1 MNDPMAPCRL
11 VILGATQGVGQAV
24 LDHLSQ
30 PPWATQLEVHALSR
44 QPFTSAQAHI
54 HWHSHDLDHGPIAQ
68 PADAVISL
76 GPIQYAVDYLR
87 SHLNDTPPRALWV
100 LSSASTDFKLNSPN
114 AQERR
119 LMASIREHEDTLV
132 ALCQARGIHCQ
143 LFKTTLLYGRADH
156 NINRLAELIAR
167 LRWVPVVGAGL
178 RSPVHV
184 DDVGAL
190 IMRQLKRWLEKGSVA
205 SGVWRLQGGSVLTY
219 PHLLQA
225 VAGARG
231 LKLSL
236 IRFPL
241 GGLRW
246 VLATAHA
253 LGRLGDID
261 ASMLERQRQDLVVD
275 DQSARAGL
283 GWQPRAFSP
292 TRDG

>member
-1 MNDPMAPCRL
+1 MAPRRL
-11 VILGATQGVGQAV
+11 IILGATQGVGQAV
-24 LDHLSQ
+24 LDHLS
-30 PPWATQLEVHALSR
+30 PPHRASKLEVHALSR
-44 QPFTSAQAHI
+44 QRITSAQAHI
-54 HWHSHDLDHGPIAQ
+54 HWHSHDLDHGPIAE

-76 GPIQYAVDYLR
+76 GPIQYVIEYLR
-87 SHLNDTPPRALWV
+87 SYLNDTPPQAIWV

-114 AQERR
+114 AQERS

-156 NINRLAELIAR
+156 NINRLAGLIAR

-190 IMRQLKRWLEKGSVA
+190 IVQQLNLWLEGGSVA

-219 PHLLQA
+219 PHMLQA
-225 VAGARG
+225 IADARG

-236 IRFPL
+236 VRLPL

-246 VLATAHA
+246 GLAVAHA

-261 ASMLERQRQDLVVD
+261 KSMLERQRQDLVVD
-275 DQSARAGL
+275 DQSARADL

-292 TRDG
+292 TQDR

>member
-1 MNDPMAPCRL
+1 MAPRRL
-11 VILGATQGVGQAV
+11 IILGATQGVGQAV
-24 LDHLSQ
+24 LAHLSQ
-30 PPWATQLEVHALSR
+30 PHRDSKLEVHALSR
-44 QPFTSAQAHI
+44 QQFTSAQAHI
-54 HWHSHDLDHGPIAQ
+54 HWHSHDLDHGPIAE

-76 GPIQYAVDYLR
+76 GPIQYAIEYLR
-87 SHLNDTPPRALWV
+87 AYLNDTPPQALWV

-114 AQERR
+114 AQERS
-119 LMASIREHEDTLV
+119 LMALIREHEDTLV

-156 NINRLAELIAR
+156 NINRLAGLIAR

-190 IMRQLKRWLEKGSVA
+190 M
-205 SGVWRLQGGSVLTY
+205 GGSVLTY
-219 PHLLQA
+219 PHMLQA
-225 VAGARG
+225 IAGARG

-236 IRFPL
+236 VRLPL

-261 ASMLERQRQDLVVD
+261 KTMLERQRQDLVVD
-275 DQSARAGL
+275 DQSARADL
-283 GWQPRAFSP
+283 SWQPRAFSP
-292 TRDG
+292 TQDR

>member
-1 MNDPMAPCRL
+1 MAPRRL
-11 VILGATQGVGQAV
+11 IILGATQGVGQAV
-24 LDHLSQ
+24 LDHLS
-30 PPWATQLEVHALSR
+30 PPHRASKLEVHALSR
-44 QPFTSAQAHI
+44 QRITSAQAHI
-54 HWHSHDLDHGPIAQ
+54 HWHSHDLDHGPIAE

-76 GPIQYAVDYLR
+76 GPIQYVIEYLR
-87 SHLNDTPPRALWV
+87 AYLNDTPPQALWV

-114 AQERR
+114 AQERS

-156 NINRLAELIAR
+156 NINRLAGLIAR

-190 IMRQLKRWLEKGSVA
+190 IVQQLNLWLEGGSVA

-219 PHLLQA
+219 PHMLQA
-225 VAGARG
+225 IAGARG

-236 IRFPL
+236 VRLPL

-261 ASMLERQRQDLVVD
+261 KTMLERQRQDLVVD
-275 DQSARAGL
+275 DQSARADL

-292 TRDG
+292 TQDR

>member
-1 MNDPMAPCRL
+1 MAPRRL
-11 VILGATQGVGQAV
+11 IILGATQGVGQAV
-24 LDHLSQ
+24 LDHLS
-30 PPWATQLEVHALSR
+30 PPHRASKLEVHALSR
-44 QPFTSAQAHI
+44 QRITSAQAHI
-54 HWHSHDLDHGPIAQ
+54 HWHSHDLDHGPIAE

-76 GPIQYAVDYLR
+76 GPIQYAIEYLR
-87 SHLNDTPPRALWV
+87 SYLNDTPPQAIWV

-114 AQERR
+114 AQERS

-156 NINRLAELIAR
+156 NINRLAGLIAR

-190 IMRQLKRWLEKGSVA
+190 IVQQLNRWLEGGSVA

-219 PHLLQA
+219 PHMLQA
-225 VAGARG
+225 IAGARG

-236 IRFPL
+236 VRLPL

-261 ASMLERQRQDLVVD
+261 KTMLERQRQDLVVD
-275 DQSARAGL
+275 DQSARAEL

-292 TRDG
+292 TQDR

>member
-1 MNDPMAPCRL
+1 MAPRRL
-11 VILGATQGVGQAV
+11 IILGATQGVGQAV

-30 PPWATQLEVHALSR
+30 PHRASKLEVHALSR
-44 QPFTSAQAHI
+44 QRITSPQAHI
-54 HWHSHDLDHGPIAQ
+54 HWHSRDLDHGPIAE

-76 GPIQYAVDYLR
+76 GPIQYAIEYLR
-87 SHLNDTPPRALWV
+87 SYLSDTPPQAIWA

-114 AQERR
+114 AQERS

-156 NINRLAELIAR
+156 NINRLAGLIAR

-190 IMRQLKRWLEKGSVA
+190 IVQQLNRWLEGGSVA

-219 PHLLQA
+219 PHMLQA
-225 VAGARG
+225 IAGARG

-236 IRFPL
+236 VRLPL

-261 ASMLERQRQDLVVD
+261 KSMLERQRQDLVVD
-275 DQSARAGL
+275 DQSARADL

-292 TRDG
+292 TQDR

>member
-1 MNDPMAPCRL
+1 MAPRRL
-11 VILGATQGVGQAV
+11 IILGATQGVGQAV
-24 LDHLSQ
+24 LDHLS
-30 PPWATQLEVHALSR
+30 PPHRASKLEVHALSR
-44 QPFTSAQAHI
+44 QRITSAQAHI
-54 HWHSHDLDHGPIAQ
+54 HWHSHDLDHGPIAE

-76 GPIQYAVDYLR
+76 GPIQYVIEYLR
-87 SHLNDTPPRALWV
+87 AYLNDTPPQALWV

-114 AQERR
+114 AQERS

-156 NINRLAELIAR
+156 NINRLAGLIAR

-190 IMRQLKRWLEKGSVA
+190 IVQQLNRWLEGGSVA

-219 PHLLQA
+219 PHMLQA
-225 VAGARG
+225 IAGARG

-236 IRFPL
+236 VRLPL

-261 ASMLERQRQDLVVD
+261 KTMLERQRQDLVVD
-275 DQSARAGL
+275 DQSARADL

-292 TRDG
+292 TQDR